1 MPEAL
6 GRLNFIFFDDDAQF
20 DDSLKQLCEALATDI
35 AWIRKH
41 TEYGEAAR
49 HWAAS
54 GRPAGLLLRSPVLGE
69 AERWI
74 ASRPTARKGREA
86 TGALTPRRRAIM
98 KMLRGLSDFG
108 WTSRVVG
115 VRQIPEF
122 ENSRAPFQHW
132 PDMKGG
138 RNAKRGI

>member
-1 MPEAL
+1 MTSAAGIDDELVPEAL

-54 GRPAGLLLRSPVLGE
+54 GRPAGLLLRSPVLGKPS
-69 AERWI
+69 AGSPLAQPQERVG
-74 ASRPTARKGREA
+74 K
-86 TGALTPRRRAIM
+86 RR
-98 KMLRGLSDFG
+98 
-108 WTSRVVG
+108 V
-115 VRQIPEF
+115 P
-122 ENSRAPFQHW
+122 
-132 PDMKGG
+132 
-138 RNAKRGI
+138 